1 MKRSLRLIFLLLV
14 VALAATACH
23 RLSSEAKK
31 ITGNYFIPEISEDEP
46 LLELRKDA
54 TCTLRAIKPGVLTY
68 SVDGYWNVLNDSLVA
83 DVDPSTIVW
92 EGDSSLIGEIAPRF
106 TRHVVS
112 FNDVTLT
119 VEKDGVQY
127 VYHRRQL

>member
-1 MKRSLRLIFLLLV
+1 MKRIIKSIIMLMV
-14 VALAATACH
+14 VAIACAGCH

-31 ITGNYFIPEISEDEP
+31 MTGNYFIPEISEDEP

-68 SVDGYWNVLNDSLVA
+68 SVDGYWNVLNDSLIA
-83 DVDPSTIVW
+83 DLDPSTISW
-92 EGDSSLIGEIAPRF
+92 EGDSSLIGEITPHY
-106 TRHVVS
+106 TRGIVS
-112 FNDVTLT
+112 FNEVTLT